1 MSSDTRD
8 TLSDLA
14 SPVEQLRDLLVQV
27 RATVE
32 GLVFTPSPSSPD
44 SVARLLSAVPLAV
57 CEKLSAAWAV
67 VRDEFPAEDR
77 STWFT
82 AEDRLLLDMI
92 LAMYDD
98 RRNYVVHQ
106 HRVTADVAEAARG

>member
-1 MSSDTRD
+1 MSSDTRE

-14 SPVEQLRDLLVQV
+14 SPLEQLQDLLLQI
-27 RATVE
+27 RTNVE

-44 SVARLLSAVPLAV
+44 SVTRLLSAVPLNV

-67 VRDEFPAEDR
+67 AIDQFPAEDR
-77 STWFT
+77 ARWFT

-106 HRVTADVAEAARG
+106 HRVTAETAEAPRG

>member
-1 MSSDTRD
+1 MSSDTRE

-32 GLVFTPSPSSPD
+32 GLVFTPSPSAPD
-44 SVARLLSAVPLAV
+44 SVARLLSAVPLNV
-57 CEKLSAAWAV
+57 CQRLSSAWASV
-67 VRDEFPAEDR
+67 LDQFPAEYR
-77 STWFT
+77 ARWFT

-98 RRNYVVHQ
+98 RRTYVVHQ
-106 HRVTADVAEAARG
+106 HRVTAEVPEAARG